1 MARAAYG
8 RPAGSPRS
16 GRRIALTAAAV
27 VLVIAAAAATLALA
41 HHRSGSGSPP
51 AGAGPSSAI
60 RASTSAP
67 AAAPSAT
74 PGTSLASG
82 NSVVVAAG
90 AAGSPHASA
99 VVSFLARYFAA
110 INAHDYQAYRRLFG
124 AAIRGGLSQAAFTA
138 GYGTTNDSAA
148 KLRGIGVIGP
158 AELDAVVTFTSHQLP
173 GQSPSHSSCTA
184 WRISLYLVREGN
196 GYLLH
201 APPSGY
207 RASFRA
213 CP

>member
-8 RPAGSPRS
+8 GPAGSPRS

-51 AGAGPSSAI
+51 AGASSGGTS
-60 RASTSAP
+60 RQSAP
-67 AAAPSAT
+67 AAAPAAT
-74 PGTSLASG
+74 PATSLASG
-82 NSVVVAAG
+82 NRVVVVAPG
-90 AAGSPHASA
+90 AAGSPHTSA
-99 VVSFLARYFAA
+99 VVSLLARYFAA
-110 INAHDYQAYRRLFG
+110 INAHDYPAYRRLFS

-138 GYGTTNDSAA
+138 GYGTTSDSSAR
-148 KLRGIGVIGP
+148 LGSIGVIGP
-158 AELDAVVTFTSHQLP
+158 AELDAVVTFTSHQRP
-173 GQSPSHSSCTA
+173 ADSPSYSGCTL
-184 WRISLYLVREGN
+184 WRISLYLVRQGN

-213 CP
+213 CS